1 MSDLPRRKIELTE
14 DERTVCAAVRQLR
27 LDLGMSERQFARQ
40 VGCSMR
46 TVYRWEAMV
55 FCPDTEFLPRLS
67 QLAKL
72 NDSLDED
79 AKKRL
84 IEKKKRK
91 KFAEPIWLK
100 AGIPEKIWQRMTLAE
115 KRSDRD
121 AGCLRVMFEMR
132 QGGK

>member
-27 LDLGMSERQFARQ
+27 ADLCMSVPQFARQ
-40 VGCSMR
+40 MGCSR
-46 TVYRWEAMV
+46 KTIYRWEDMT

-91 KFAEPIWLK
+91 RFAEPIWLK

-121 AGCLRVMFEMR
+121 GGCLRVMFEMR